1 MPRSSKHKSSKHSSR
16 DYSDSERDSGAKDR
30 KSKDDTSSVKVT
42 KDSSGAEKRRLDSKE
57 VHVHGNGGEYSD
69 EYASSSKRRRESG
82 GGGGGGDRW
91 NGGDEGSKKSS
102 KAIGDSRDSRDLK
115 NSKGEEVKRSSGRH
129 RDSSYSGRKE
139 NVEKEKEKD
148 RKVKE
153 GRIEESVD
161 VDQEHRISKQ
171 GVENNGMNLITLIL
185 SFLVFIF
192 VIIVLAFMYH
202 NLIVLN

>member
-82 GGGGGGDRW
+82 GGGGGDRW

-102 KAIGDSRDSRDLK
+102 KAIGDSRDLK

-129 RDSSYSGRKE
+129 RDSSSSGRKE

-148 RKVKE
+148 KKVKE
-153 GRIEESVD
+153 GKIEESVD
-161 VDQEHRISKQ
+161 ADQEHRSSKQ
-171 GVENNGMNLITLIL
+171 GVENNGMNSITLIY
-185 SFLVFIF
+185 SFVVF
-192 VIIVLAFMYH
+192 L
-202 NLIVLN
+202 